1 MGTESSK
8 ECRWG
13 TESLVS
19 LERLVISSG
28 RESKARYRS
37 GTESGDCN
45 WMVVISLEELGNS
58 ARD

>member
-1 MGTESSK
+1 MGNGIISK
-8 ECRWG
+8 PRE
-13 TESLVS
+13 
-19 LERLVISSG
+19 LVISSG

-45 WMVVISLEELGNS
+45 WIVVISLEELGNS